1 MAADPRRGPSDPTG
15 ERRLSVPEARFYA
28 AVFSSARKG
37 SLAELRR
44 AGCEEEEAEDAFTA
58 AFERVMERVDPIA
71 RGFSEA
77 QMVGYVKRTCWTELL
92 AERRRRGL
100 RTEIELGKLRA
111 LDDPTSPDPGEIAET
126 REALAIGREAVQ
138 MLPQKDRLVFRQRH
152 QMNLSPEEIL
162 RNTPGLSPR
171 AYRRA
176 LQRANARVLDA
187 FERIRG
193 GERCEEMRAGL
204 LGRYVAEQSPEAERR
219 AIEAHLAHCRACQRE
234 QARMR
239 GFLSDVAGALLAATA
254 LGDRSRGVRERV
266 RDALQRLAAHMPGQG
281 GEAAAGQALSAST
294 LKVASAC
301 AGVAASACLAT
312 GIVPGVGGVG
322 FLNEHVRADK
332 VPARS
337 ASHRPAPPER
347 PTLID
352 TLPAQDSAT
361 SATDSEGRHSGR
373 TQTHEPSRNAARPS
387 TAPAEPTPQASY
399 SASEARVSGR
409 QVGTEMGAESAGQ
422 PLSPS
427 PASGSAPSGG
437 ESGSERSAGS
447 RPSNGSTASSEFGM

>member
-28 AVFSSARKG
+28 AVFSSAKKG

-44 AGCEEEEAEDAFTA
+44 LECSEEEAEEIFTA
-58 AFERVMERVDPIA
+58 AFERVMETVDPIA
-71 RGFSEA
+71 RGFSEP
-77 QMVGYVKRTCWTELL
+77 QMVSYVKRACWTHLV
-92 AERRRRGL
+92 AERQHHGAL
-100 RTEIELGKLRA
+100 TQIELA
-111 LDDPTSPDPGEIAET
+111 SASSLDDPSSPTPDEIAEA
-126 REALAIGREAVQ
+126 REMAAIGREALQ
-138 MLPQKDRLVFRQRH
+138 MLPDRDRLIFRQRH
-152 QMNLSPEEIL
+152 QMNLSPEEIVH
-162 RNTPGLSPR
+162 NTPNLSPR
-171 AYRRA
+171 TYRKII
-176 LQRANARVLDA
+176 QRANTRALEA

-204 LGRYVAEQSPEAERR
+204 LRRYVAEESSRDERR
-219 AIEAHLAHCRACQRE
+219 AIEAHLDHCRACRRE

-239 GFLSDVAGALLAATA
+239 GFLSDVAGALLAAVA
-254 LGDRSRGVRERV
+254 LAEPSRGVRERA
-266 RDALQRLAAHMPGQG
+266 RDALLRLTARLPGPG
-281 GEAAAGQALSAST
+281 GEATTGQVLNAST

-312 GIVPGVGGVG
+312 GIVPGIGGVG
-322 FLNEHVRADK
+322 LLTQGGHPRP
-332 VPARS
+332 PARS
-337 ASHRPAPPER
+337 ASQHPARAQR

-352 TLPAQDSAT
+352 TLPTPDAT
-361 SATDSEGRHSGR
+361 AANRERTHSQR
-373 TQTHEPSRNAARPS
+373 TQSHEPLRNAAQPS
-387 TAPAEPTPQASY
+387 TAPAEPTPQTSY
-399 SASEARVSGR
+399 STSEARVSGR

-437 ESGSERSAGS
+437 GSGSERSAGS